1 MSVYFDEKD
10 LSSIGGNTV
19 GVTCTVVD
27 YPENVVVGIDQNEL
41 GLLVGLTIFMV
52 GEVIAQKLGAMGH
65 TEGLKTVTRPPMS

>member
-1 MSVYFDEKD
+1 M
-10 LSSIGGNTV
+10 

-52 GEVIAQKLGAMGH
+52 GEVVAQKLGAMGH
-65 TEGLKTVTRPPMS
+65 TKGLKTVTRPPMS